1 VIDTATNRVLT
12 NIMISYPRE
21 VAFSPDGAR
30 VYVGNER
37 SGMVS
42 VIDTATNQVLRTI
55 PVGNSPAGIAVS
67 PAGARVYVC
76 NMASHTVSVIEG

>member
-1 VIDTATNRVLT
+1 
-12 NIMISYPRE
+12 MISYPRE